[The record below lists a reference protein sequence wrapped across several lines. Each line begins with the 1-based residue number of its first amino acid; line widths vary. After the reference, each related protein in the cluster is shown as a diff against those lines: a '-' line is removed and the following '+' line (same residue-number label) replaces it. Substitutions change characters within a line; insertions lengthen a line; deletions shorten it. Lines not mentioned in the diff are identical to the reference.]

1 MFAHETISLAIP
13 HARHFAADEV
23 FSTCHD
29 ELDSSQLD
37 AAFKPSPRRLGHA
50 ALVATNKTLSC
61 LGKNPDS

>member
-37 AAFKPSPRRLGHA
+37 AAFKPSPRRLG
-50 ALVATNKTLSC
+50 S
-61 LGKNPDS
+61 D